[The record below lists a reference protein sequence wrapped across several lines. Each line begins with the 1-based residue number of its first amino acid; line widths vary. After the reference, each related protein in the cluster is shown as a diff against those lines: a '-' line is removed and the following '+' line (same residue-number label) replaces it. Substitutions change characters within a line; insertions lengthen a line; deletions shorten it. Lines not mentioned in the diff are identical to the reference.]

1 MIRQVIT
8 LFYLLVTMFDNYRRV
23 EIPIP
28 MGREPFDLVTV
39 SKTYPATSSSPQEDL
54 CKIHDAEVI
63 QTDLVTGV
71 GRAWIGLRGTPGSL
85 SFIIKFMI
93 AGTDD
98 HHKML
103 HKEAA
108 VYNEQLASLQ
118 GVDIPSLYGL
128 FEGEIMEDFAEEP
141 TPVTCLFLEDCGE
154 ALENSFKV
162 LPLADRFVL
171 TYTRRTT
178 LTFRTHSAEILK
190 KLGHIHWC
198 GLTLD
203 DFAERNVV
211 QKDGA
216 YRLIDFQDVEDD
228 HICLWKG
235 GQLHE
240 GDFQPK
246 QAEIGC
252 PELHQIGK
260 GLGLWK
266 LRKLAIAIFLFD
278 LVLT

>member
-1 MIRQVIT
+1 
-8 LFYLLVTMFDNYRRV
+8 
-23 EIPIP
+23 
-28 MGREPFDLVTV
+28 
-39 SKTYPATSSSPQEDL
+39 
-54 CKIHDAEVI
+54 
-63 QTDLVTGV
+63 
-71 GRAWIGLRGTPGSL
+71 
-85 SFIIKFMI
+85 
-93 AGTDD
+93 
-98 HHKML
+98 
-103 HKEAA
+103 
-108 VYNEQLASLQ
+108 
-118 GVDIPSLYGL
+118 
-128 FEGEIMEDFAEEP
+128 MEDFAEEP

-162 LPLADRFVL
+162 LPLADR
-171 TYTRRTT
+171 
-178 LTFRTHSAEILK
+178 AEILK

-216 YRLIDFQDVEDD
+216 YHLIDFQDVEDD

-266 LRKLAIAIFLFD
+266 LRRSVVIYGKVRPRLGFPEQEVINVLIKD
-278 LVLT
+278 LECYHFQNERLLHEWIKKYLEVKDRMTPEEYMKQRPDFTHLRHSL